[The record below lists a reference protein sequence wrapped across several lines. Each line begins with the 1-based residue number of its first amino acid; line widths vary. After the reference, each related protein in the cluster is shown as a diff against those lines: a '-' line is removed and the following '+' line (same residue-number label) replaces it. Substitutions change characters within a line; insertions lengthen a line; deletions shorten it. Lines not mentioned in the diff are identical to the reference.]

1 MSKSAPC
8 PVHSHARQRTTQ
20 AIKRENCPMDNKI
33 DLLISDENRLFREG
47 LNLILSSQKMEIVGE
62 VRSLAEAMDLL
73 RTQAKKPTI
82 LLCDP
87 STNTEAEF
95 VTMKE
100 ISCEFPDL
108 KIVVMSERIAAPW
121 LETAVSAGANGF
133 LPKDISAAA
142 LRFSLEL
149 VQLGEHIFPMYHSL
163 LDPRR
168 YAPAIPT
175 MISAMAKSRAVSLSE
190 RESQILGCLISGLPN
205 KTIARNLNMAEA
217 TVKVHLKTLLRKI
230 NVQNRTQAAIWG
242 LNTEPLLYAKSPP
255 DWTPATEELQS
266 LA

>member
-1 MSKSAPC
+1 MTDKMC
-8 PVHSHARQRTTQ
+8 L
-20 AIKRENCPMDNKI
+20 M
-33 DLLISDENRLFREG
+33 ISDENRLFREG
-47 LNLILSSQKMEIVGE
+47 LKLILSSRKIEITGE
-62 VRSLAEAMDLL
+62 VRSLAEAMELL
-73 RTQAKKPTI
+73 RSRDEKPTL

-87 STNTEAEF
+87 SSDTEAEF

-100 ISCEFPDL
+100 ITHEFPNL

-121 LETAVSAGANGF
+121 LETAVSAGASGF
-133 LPKDISAAA
+133 LPKDISADA

-149 VQLGEHIFPMYHSL
+149 VQLGEQIFPMFHSL
-163 LDPRR
+163 LDPRQ
-168 YAPAIPT
+168 YAPAVPA
-175 MISAMAKSRAVSLSE
+175 MISAMAKSRTVPLSE

-242 LNTEPLLYAKSPP
+242 INGGTLVNATNPP
-255 DWTPATEELQS
+255 TWTPTTEEGV
-266 LA
+266 AAGPA

>member
-1 MSKSAPC
+1 M
-8 PVHSHARQRTTQ
+8 V
-20 AIKRENCPMDNKI
+20 NKI
-33 DLLISDENRLFREG
+33 NLMISDENRLFREG
-47 LNLILSSQKMEIVGE
+47 LNLILSSRKMEIVGE
-62 VRSLAEAMDLL
+62 VRSLAEAIELL
-73 RTQAKKPTI
+73 RTLDQKPTI

-100 ISCEFPDL
+100 ITREFPDL
-108 KIVVMSERIAAPW
+108 KIVVVSEHIAAPW
-121 LETAVSAGANGF
+121 LETAVSAGASGF
-133 LPKDISAAA
+133 LPKDISADA

-149 VQLGEHIFPMYHSL
+149 VQLGEHIFPMFHSL

-168 YAPAIPT
+168 YAPAVPA

-242 LNTEPLLYAKSPP
+242 INSGSLPYTGNPP
-255 DWTPATEELQS
+255 TWTQPAEELQS
-266 LA
+266 WA

>member
-1 MSKSAPC
+1 MSS
-8 PVHSHARQRTTQ
+8 
-20 AIKRENCPMDNKI
+20 KI

-47 LNLILSSQKMEIVGE
+47 LNLILSSHDITMVGE
-62 VRSLAEAMDLL
+62 TRSLAEAITLL
-73 RTQAKKPTI
+73 RALDSKPTI

-87 STNTEAEF
+87 SANIEAEF

-100 ISCEFPDL
+100 ITEEFPDL
-108 KIVVMSERIAAPW
+108 KIVVISERIAAPW
-121 LETAVSAGANGF
+121 LETAVGAGASGF
-133 LPKDISAAA
+133 LPKDISADA

-149 VQLGEHIFPMYHSL
+149 VQLGEHIFPMLQSL

-168 YAPAIPT
+168 HVSASPT
-175 MISAMAKSRAVSLSE
+175 TISAMAKARAVSLSE
-190 RESQILGCLISGLPN
+190 RECQILGCLISGLPN

-242 LNTEPLLYAKSPP
+242 LNSGSPLSAGDPP
-255 DWTPATEELQS
+255 TWGQVGEEQPFRP
-266 LA
+266 

>member
-1 MSKSAPC
+1 MSS
-8 PVHSHARQRTTQ
+8 
-20 AIKRENCPMDNKI
+20 KI

-47 LNLILSSQKMEIVGE
+47 LTLILSSHDIAVVGE
-62 VRSLAEAMDLL
+62 ARSLAEAMTLL
-73 RTQAKKPTI
+73 RALDSKPTI

-87 STNTEAEF
+87 STNIEAEF

-100 ISCEFPDL
+100 ITQEFPDL
-108 KIVVMSERIAAPW
+108 KIVVISERIAAPW
-121 LETAVSAGANGF
+121 LETAVGAGASGF
-133 LPKDISAAA
+133 LPKDISTDA

-149 VQLGEHIFPMYHSL
+149 VQLGEHIFPMLQSL

-168 YAPAIPT
+168 HASASPVT
-175 MISAMAKSRAVSLSE
+175 ISAMAKARAVSLSE
-190 RESQILGCLISGLPN
+190 RECQILGCLVSGLPN

-242 LNTEPLLYAKSPP
+242 LNSGSPLSTGDAPTWGQAAEEPPSWL
-255 DWTPATEELQS
+255 
-266 LA
+266 

>member
-1 MSKSAPC
+1 MSS
-8 PVHSHARQRTTQ
+8 
-20 AIKRENCPMDNKI
+20 KI

-47 LNLILSSQKMEIVGE
+47 LNLILSSHDIAVVGE
-62 VRSLAEAMDLL
+62 ARSLVEAMTLL
-73 RTQAKKPTI
+73 RALDSKPTI

-87 STNTEAEF
+87 SANIEAEF

-100 ISCEFPDL
+100 ITQEFPDL
-108 KIVVMSERIAAPW
+108 KIVVISERIAAPW
-121 LETAVSAGANGF
+121 LETAVGAGASGF
-133 LPKDISAAA
+133 LPKDISTDA

-149 VQLGEHIFPMYHSL
+149 VQLGEHIFPMLQSL

-168 YAPAIPT
+168 HASASPVT
-175 MISAMAKSRAVSLSE
+175 ISAMAKARAVSLSE
-190 RESQILGCLISGLPN
+190 RECQILGCLVSGLPN

-242 LNTEPLLYAKSPP
+242 LNSGSPLSMGDAPTWGQAAEEPPSWL
-255 DWTPATEELQS
+255 
-266 LA
+266 